1 MKVYTKNYI
10 GKGQQVVTNA
20 GAQLDIVKVCLSVE
34 EMMKFV
40 HEYEGKQY
48 VSFEIAK
55 MRKADDYK
63 NTHTVYHTTLGEPVE
78 ETPAETPAAEA
89 NKKKRGRPSKAE
101 IAQRL
106 KDAKKVENHQ
116 NLTDTPTDKEKE
128 ALKVE
133 LQNAEIPRTADVPF

>member
-40 HEYEGKQY
+40 HEYEGKEY

-63 NTHTVYHTTLGEPVE
+63 NTHTVYHTTFGEPVE
-78 ETPAETPAAEA
+78 ETPAETPAADA

-106 KDAKKVENHQ
+106 KDAEKVANHQ

-133 LQNAEIPRTADVPF
+133 MQNAELERTADVPF

>member
-20 GAQLDIVKVCLSVE
+20 GAELDIVKVCLSVE
-34 EMMKFV
+34 KMMEFV
-40 HEYEGKQY
+40 HEHEGKYY
-48 VSFEIAK
+48 VSFEVAK
-55 MRKADDYK
+55 MRKTDDYK
-63 NTHTVYHTTLGEPVE
+63 NTHTVYHTTFGEPVE
-78 ETPAETPAAEA
+78 ETTKAEPTAETP
-89 NKKKRGRPSKAE
+89 KKKRGRPSKAE

-106 KDAKKVENHQ
+106 KDAEKVANHQ
-116 NLTDTPTDKEKE
+116 NLTDIPTDKEKE